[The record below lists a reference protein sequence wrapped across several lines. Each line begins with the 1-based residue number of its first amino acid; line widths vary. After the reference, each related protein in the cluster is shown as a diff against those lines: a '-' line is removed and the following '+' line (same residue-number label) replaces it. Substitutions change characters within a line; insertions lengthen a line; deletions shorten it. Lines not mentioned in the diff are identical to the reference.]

1 MEDRQLPPVVP
12 SDDPEARCC
21 VQGSPSHYVKLNVG
35 GSLFHTTVGT
45 LVKYDSML
53 RAMFSG
59 RLDVMTDSDG
69 FVLID
74 RSGKHFP
81 AILNFLRDGS
91 IPLPDSLHEVREI
104 LAEAKYYLLQEL
116 IAQCQEWINA
126 FTCTHDELALIS
138 MRRVP
143 TVSTR
148 KEAEQVIAATRKPL
162 IKFLLNRHNNKYSY
176 TPMSDDNLMKNL
188 ELFDRLVIK
197 FSERALFVKD
207 TGADSP
213 EICQWTFYENGVNKA
228 EISCCSIVYAPEKKT
243 IKVEFPEARIYEE
256 AMHAVVLYER
266 NNCWRCGA
274 PTVTACQQPTSTSGG
289 CSLIPSATV
298 TSEGLVSP
306 VSSAT
311 VRFYAANDLLTV
323 QAGSSSN
330 ALNPSSAFASL
341 SVKDRSSLF
350 SSSNIPDVPG
360 PRIAITRPNR
370 LSPFEP
376 ADKLSD

>member
-1 MEDRQLPPVVP
+1 MAQKQAVP
-12 SDDPEARCC
+12 SSSADDGKGHCL
-21 VQGSPSHYVKLNVG
+21 VQYVKLNVG
-35 GSLFHTTVGT
+35 GALYHTTVGT

-74 RSGKHFP
+74 RGGKHFP

-91 IPLPDSLHEVREI
+91 IPLPDSLQEVREI

-116 IAQCQEWINA
+116 IALCEEWIQA
-126 FTCTHDELALIS
+126 FSRANDDMALLS

-148 KEAEQVIAATRKPL
+148 KEAEQVIAATKKPL
-162 IKFLLNRHNNKYSY
+162 IKLLLNRHNNKYSY

-188 ELFDRLVIK
+188 ELFDRLVVK

-213 EICQWTFYENGVNKA
+213 EICQWTFYENGINKS

-256 AMHAVVLYER
+256 SMHAVVLYESHS
-266 NNCWRCGA
+266 CWKCGA
-274 PTVTACQQPTSTSGG
+274 PTCSQPPAFQSSCASTS
-289 CSLIPSATV
+289 SNFVAS
-298 TSEGLVSP
+298 SEDIASP
-306 VSSAT
+306 IAAAS
-311 VRFYAANDLLTV
+311 VRFYTTNDLLAAPT
-323 QAGSSSN
+323 SSSSS
-330 ALNPSSAFASL
+330 LSPSSSAFASL
-341 SVKDRSSLF
+341 SVKDRTTPC
-350 SSSNIPDVPG
+350 SSSSAILETPG
-360 PRIAITRPNR
+360 SRIAVARPNR
-370 LSPFEP
+370 LLPLDPTEKFF
-376 ADKLSD
+376 D

>member
-1 MEDRQLPPVVP
+1 MAHKLAFPLVP
-12 SDDPEARCC
+12 SADDGEGRCL
-21 VQGSPSHYVKLNVG
+21 VQYVKLNVG

-45 LVKYDSML
+45 LVKYDSMF

-81 AILNFLRDGS
+81 VILNFLRDGA

-116 IAQCQEWINA
+116 IELCQEWIRA
-126 FTCTHDELALIS
+126 FTAANDDMALIS

-162 IKFLLNRHNNKYSY
+162 IKLLLNRHNNKYSY

-188 ELFDRLVIK
+188 ELFDRLVVK

-213 EICQWTFYENGVNKA
+213 EICQWTFYESGVNKA

-274 PTVTACQQPTSTSGG
+274 PTISCAGQPPAAQVS
-289 CSLIPSATV
+289 CSSAPSAN
-298 TSEGLVSP
+298 SESIPSP
-306 VSSAT
+306 VSSAS
-311 VRFYAANDLLTV
+311 VRFYAANDLLTA
-323 QAGSSSN
+323 QTSSSST
-330 ALNPSSAFASL
+330 LSPPSAFASL
-341 SVKDRSSLF
+341 SIKDRP
-350 SSSNIPDVPG
+350 SSSSTVPDAPG
-360 PRIAITRPNR
+360 PRIAVARPNR
-370 LSPFEP
+370 LTPFDPTE
-376 ADKLSD
+376 KLSD